1 MVRVTSSSFTLRED
15 QPAHPRPGGRF
26 LELDGL
32 RGVAAMM
39 VLLQHL
45 AIRFCNGFEVGTVA
59 VRVFFVLSG
68 FLITGILLDSR
79 RKIEIGRQSLG
90 RGVGRFYFRRF
101 LRLIPVLYLA
111 VIVSALLNLGQARHS
126 WPWDLTYLSNFY
138 AVREHTLGLG
148 TGHFWTLAIEEQ
160 FYLFWPWIILFIP
173 RRHMMGFLLAVILSA
188 PLFRIAMM
196 LTHRGPM
203 WYLCLPPGSLD
214 ALGLGALL
222 ACARLDGARKEPM
235 IRRLEKIGWIV
246 GLPLTVFGL
255 WALRGEISL
264 VAIRH
269 SRYWFWAVRPMQFD
283 QLILTESAYALLG
296 FAAVASL
303 VNRPHSIGAAIMR
316 WPPLVYLGTI
326 SYGLYV
332 YHIPIACFYM
342 QYLRP
347 HFARLPADNIYYFFT
362 LTLMS
367 IALASLSWF
376 LMEKPITRWKHR
388 RDASTLEPG
397 IKAVIPEEDN

>member
-1 MVRVTSSSFTLRED
+1 
-15 QPAHPRPGGRF
+15 
-26 LELDGL
+26 LDGL

-39 VLLQHL
+39 VLLHHL
-45 AIRFCNGFEVGTVA
+45 AFAFCRGYQVGTAA

-68 FLITGILLDSR
+68 FLITGILLDYR
-79 RKIEIGRQSLG
+79 RKIEMGRMSLG
-90 RGVGRFYFRRF
+90 QSVGRFYFRRF

-111 VIVSALLNLGQARHS
+111 VIVSALLNLGQARRS

-138 AVREHTLGLG
+138 GVRQHALGLG

-173 RRHMMGFLLAVILSA
+173 RRHMMGFLLVVILTA
-188 PLFRIAMM
+188 PVFRVAMM
-196 LTHRGPM
+196 LSRRDAT
-203 WYLCLPPGSLD
+203 WYFCLPPGSLD

-222 ACARLDGARKEPM
+222 ACARLEGASKEPM

-255 WALRGEISL
+255 WAVRGGVSL
-264 VAIRH
+264 VLMRH
-269 SRYWFWAVRPMQFD
+269 SRYWFWAVRPMQLD
-283 QLILTESAYALLG
+283 QLVFTESAYALLG

-303 VNRPHSIGAAIMR
+303 VNRPRSIGAAIMR

-332 YHIPIACFYM
+332 YHIPIACFYL

-347 HFARLPADNIYYFFT
+347 NFAWLPDGNTGYFFT
-362 LTLMS
+362 VTGMS
-367 IALASLSWF
+367 VAFASLSWF
-376 LMEKPITRWKHR
+376 AMEKPIARWKHH

-397 IKAVIPEEDN
+397 IKAVIPGGSC